1 MKHSLQ
7 RLISMCMAAALFL
20 CPGVPVYAA
29 EIQEQSQR
37 EEVLETL
44 SPETVPES
52 ESAPTEETI
61 PETEPAPTEETVP
74 ESEPA
79 PTEETVPETE
89 SVPTEETVPETEPV
103 ETEDPS
109 LDLYTI
115 AEAWQLPVGTENV
128 TVCGSLVFLSGTNA
142 VLQDETGGIRATF
155 FEAPGLEP
163 GAVVLATGVRS
174 GGFQIS
180 RYEILEM
187 AELPFVEYA
196 LINAPEN
203 LRVCIPNAKVNRYSL
218 TQGGFTM
225 SLFDEIPQHITA
237 GSQADVYGV
246 ILDGIFYGDDF
257 IPRKAEAAGP
267 EQQEKT
273 WNHYFGLL
281 HAHTDISDG
290 EGTVEEAFQY
300 ASQVEGLDFFAVTD
314 HSNSFDNAEEG
325 SVRDEGSF
333 ISQEW
338 AAGKAAAEAVTDEDF
353 VGIFGYEMTW
363 PEIDTIGHINTF
375 NTPGW
380 QTRDQAGMD
389 TLEGYCAQ
397 LAHIPDSIS
406 QFNHPSFFYGN
417 FQNFRNYSAQADAVM
432 HLLELGDIEPE
443 MAYRAYVKALDEGW
457 HIAPTL
463 SQNNHYGQWGDE
475 SPVRTVILAEE
486 LTENSLYDA
495 MRAHRTYATEDA
507 DLYIEYRL
515 NGHSMGSILGPGKTM
530 TLTAVLQ
537 DPTDSVVGT
546 VEVIGQ
552 GGELLQSRVVNEP
565 SKELTMELPTGSSY
579 YFLRITQPDGD
590 VAVTAP
596 VWVETYENIG
606 IRSFTASEEYPE
618 QGTEVGLTVELY
630 NEESVAAR
638 IEKIELYAGETL
650 LEAVTD
656 YGTVD
661 TLERASHTFRY
672 TGKELG
678 QLRLLVK
685 VTAAVAGEVRTWQE
699 ALTLNIQPKDTAVEG
714 DILSVRQGNPGGV
727 YRIRGYVTAGNENP
741 YNSFPNLFYLQD
753 DTGGIAVEG
762 SVEEYLGVGTHMEVT
777 GVLVAE
783 EGNRKLKMTKYALT
797 EEYPWRYEGEPVL
810 DADSLEMDINGGKL
824 LQAQGKVISTV
835 LSGDKRGLSRFTL
848 RTDGGTLVTVS
859 IEDGIRS
866 GAHGTNTLANTVRK
880 GRTVR
885 AIGLLHMDENG
896 KEVLRVRNCDEILY
910 IPAKADISNP
920 RTGDAFARLLTRLG
934 WKS

>member
-1 MKHSLQ
+1 MKKIVR
-7 RLISMCMAAALFL
+7 RLVTMGVAAALFL
-20 CPGVPVYAA
+20 CPVAQVGAAAVP
-29 EIQEQSQR
+29 
-37 EEVLETL
+37 EEVLTETAPEMAPVEETVAETL
-44 SPETVPES
+44 PEETLGETLPS
-52 ESAPTEETI
+52 DTEETAG
-61 PETEPAPTEETVP
+61 ETLPVQ
-74 ESEPA
+74 
-79 PTEETVPETE
+79 
-89 SVPTEETVPETEPV
+89 TEETVPETEPAAMEEPLPE
-103 ETEDPS
+103 ETEAAAQ
-109 LDLYTI
+109 LYTV
-115 AEAWQLPVGTENV
+115 AQAWQLPVGTEGV
-128 TVCGSLVFLSGTNA
+128 AVCGSLVFLQGTNA

-163 GAVVLATGVRS
+163 GTVVLATGTRS

-180 RYEILEM
+180 GYEVVEVG
-187 AELPFVEYA
+187 ELPFVEYF

-225 SLFDEIPQHITA
+225 SLFEEIPAHISA

-246 ILDGIFYGDDF
+246 ILDGIFYADRF
-257 IPRKAEAAGP
+257 VPRKTEASVP
-267 EQQEKT
+267 EQPEQ

-300 ASQVEGLDFFAVTD
+300 AAGVEGLDFFAVTD

-325 SVRDEGSF
+325 SIRDEGVF
-333 ISQEW
+333 ISEEW
-338 AAGKAAAEAVTDEDF
+338 AAGKAAAEAVTDETF

-380 QTRDQAGMD
+380 QTRDQAGMG
-389 TLEGYCAQ
+389 TLEGYFAQ
-397 LAHIPDSIS
+397 LAHIPDSVS

-432 HLLELGDIEPE
+432 HLLELGGVEPD

-457 HIAPTL
+457 HLAPTL
-463 SQNNHYGQWGDE
+463 SQNNHYGSWGEE
-475 SPVRTVILAEE
+475 SPVRTVVLAEK
-486 LTENSLYDA
+486 LTENSLYAA
-495 MRAHRTYATEDA
+495 MRAHRTYATEDG
-507 DLYIEYRL
+507 DLYIDYRV
-515 NGHSMGSILGPGKTM
+515 NGHIMGSILGPGKTL

-537 DPTDSVVGT
+537 DPTDEVVGT

-552 GGELLQSRVVNEP
+552 GGELLWSQTVNEP
-565 SKELTMELPTGSSY
+565 SKELTVDLETGSSY

-606 IRSFTASEEYPE
+606 IRSFSASEEYPE
-618 QGTEVGLTVELY
+618 QGTETGVTVELY
-630 NEESVAAR
+630 NEEAVALR
-638 IEKIELYAGETL
+638 VEKIELFAGETPV
-650 LEAVTD
+650 ETVTD

-672 TGKELG
+672 TGMELG
-678 QLRLLVK
+678 QVTLLVK
-685 VTAAVAGEVRTWQE
+685 VTGTVAGEVRSWQ
-699 ALTLNIQPKDTAVEG
+699 ASLTLNIQPKDTAVEA
-714 DILSVRQGNPGGV
+714 DIRTVRQGNPGGV

-741 YNSFPNLFYLQD
+741 YNSFSGLFYLQD

-762 SVEEYLGVGTHMEVT
+762 SVKEYLGIGTNMEVT

-783 EGNRKLKMTKYALT
+783 EGNRKLVMTQYTLT
-797 EEYPWRYEGEPVL
+797 EEYPWRYEGEEIL
-810 DADSLEMDINGGKL
+810 DAEALDMDSNGGKL
-824 LQAQGKVISTV
+824 MQAQGQVLSTV
-835 LSGDKRGLSRFTL
+835 PGKERHSLSRFTL
-848 RTDGGTLVTVS
+848 RTENGTLVTVS
-859 IEDGIRS
+859 IEEGIRS

-885 AIGLLHMDENG
+885 GVGLLHMDENG
-896 KEVLRVRNCDEILY
+896 KTVLRVRNCDEILY
-910 IPAKADISNP
+910 IPTKADGSNP
-920 RTGDAFARLLTRLG
+920 RTADWLARLLSWLRR
-934 WKS
+934 